1 MTPPAAT
8 TRWGR
13 VETLFHQIVAVQ
25 PEDRAAVLDQVC
37 QGDFELRAELES
49 LLASADH
56 TLSDLQNSVAVA
68 AADALDAG
76 PPQLTRIGAYRLI
89 RALGEGGMGTVYLGE
104 RDDDQYHR
112 VVAIKVL
119 RAGLT
124 RSPALQLLFRSERQI
139 LADLDHPNI
148 ARMLDGGITPDGSP
162 YLVMEYI
169 DGTPPDIFCR
179 ERGLGLD
186 ARLRLLRTLCS
197 AVDYAHRHLV
207 IHRDIKPLNVL
218 VTAEGELKLL
228 DFGIAKL
235 IDPIQEESDLEAR
248 GGERLLTP
256 DYASPEQLL
265 GKPISTATD
274 VYALGV
280 LLFELLAGEAPF
292 GGSARTDR
300 PRAIC
305 EDPPETPS
313 SACMRTG
320 NLPAPDARRLRGD
333 LDCIILKTLSKDP
346 GERYASASQ
355 LLDDLDRYL
364 DGYAVEA
371 ADQTLAYRMGKFVRR
386 HRTGVLLAVLVGLLI
401 LVFAIGMGL
410 LARRATRGEARARRE
425 EEFMAS
431 IFNAATPEGSKGE
444 SVTARQL
451 LDQGAKRVDGELGSD
466 PQLQSAMAEDI
477 GEAYVALGLY
487 DQGRPLLE
495 RALHLAESSEGQSS
509 RDYADDL
516 SNLATDYR
524 LMGEYAKAEPLF
536 RRAVALNETAH
547 GANSLAVALSL
558 GSLGECLYLED
569 KDSEAEPIL
578 RRALAIDRAQP
589 QSSLDGT
596 RNYLALLLERKGEY
610 PEAGVLLRESVA
622 ITARNEGAQSQDYLV
637 SLHNLAG
644 AQIDMGDLNGAA
656 KSEQE
661 VLATRRR
668 IWGPSHPDTA
678 YSLNNLG
685 WIYLELGRWRDA
697 EPLLRENLEVIR
709 KAEIVPGVRYAN
721 AIGNWGR
728 VLQQKGDLSGASQA
742 FAEAQRV
749 LASIGKSET
758 WIAAKVLIY
767 QALID
772 LDRSQTEDALQIAT
786 RAVALQRKLGGDSN
800 PLLAAGELSLGLA
813 NLLAGDAVAAEAAF
827 RGAVEIR
834 KHTFPPTH
842 RELLFAQVRL
852 AEALLGEDRPQD
864 AADLMQTLKANA
876 EASPFPLPAWQ
887 TAEVRIVNAL
897 ALQRAGRASNLSG
910 TVAANAVDLET
921 YPQAAMRNYLKSTV
935 RNALA
940 RSEGDKPSPP
950 HAARR
955 IQASL
960 HLRPDHQ
967 DAGSPQ

>member
-1 MTPPAAT
+1 MTPPAAE

-13 VETLFHQIVAVQ
+13 VETLFHQAVAIA
-25 PEDRAAVLDQVC
+25 PEDRGAFLDQTC

-49 LLASADH
+49 LLASSDQ
-56 TLSDLQNSVAVA
+56 TLSDLRGSVAAA
-68 AADALDAG
+68 AADALDAENEG
-76 PPQLTRIGAYRLI
+76 LARIGPYRLI
-89 RALGEGGMGTVYLGE
+89 HTLGEGGMGTVHLGE

-148 ARMLDGGITPDGSP
+148 ARMLDGGITSHGSP

-169 DGTPPDIFCR
+169 DGIPPDIFCR

-186 ARLRLLRTLCS
+186 ARLRLFRTLGS

-218 VTAEGELKLL
+218 VTAEGSPKLL

-235 IDPIQEESDLEAR
+235 IDPILEGGDLEPR

-280 LLFELLAGEAPF
+280 LLFELVAGEAPF
-292 GGSARTDR
+292 AGLNPETRA
-300 PRAIC
+300 RAIC
-305 EDPPETPS
+305 EDKPERPNA
-313 SACMRTG
+313 ACLRTRS
-320 NLPAPDARRLRGD
+320 LQPADARRLRGD
-333 LDCIILKTLSKDP
+333 LDCIILKALRKDP

-364 DGYAVEA
+364 GGYPVDA
-371 ADQTLAYRMGKFVRR
+371 ADQTVAYRMGKFVRR
-386 HRTGVLLAVLVGLLI
+386 HRTGVAITVLVGLLI
-401 LVFAIGMGL
+401 VIFAIGMGI
-410 LARRATRGEARARRE
+410 LARRATRGQARARRE
-425 EEFMAS
+425 EGFMAS

-444 SVTARQL
+444 NVTARQL
-451 LDQGAKRVDGELGSD
+451 LDQGVRRVNTELGSD
-466 PQLQSAMAEDI
+466 PQLQAAMAEDI

-487 DQGRPLLE
+487 DQGRPMLE
-495 RALHLAESSEGQSS
+495 RALQLAGSSEGQSS
-509 RDYADDL
+509 KDYADDL

-524 LMGEYAKAEPLF
+524 LMGEFAKAEPLF

-547 GANSLAVALSL
+547 GANSLAAAQNL
-558 GSLGECLYLED
+558 GGLGECLYLED

-578 RRALAIDRAQP
+578 RRALAIDHAQP

-622 ITARNEGAQSQDYLV
+622 ITARSEGTQSQDYLV

-656 KSEQE
+656 NSEQE
-661 VLATRRR
+661 VLATRRH

-685 WIYLELGRWRDA
+685 WIYLELGRWQDA

-721 AIGNWGR
+721 ALGNWGR

-742 FAEAQRV
+742 FEEAQRV
-749 LASIGKSET
+749 LASVGKSDT
-758 WIAAKVLIY
+758 WIAAKILVY
-767 QALID
+767 QAMID
-772 LDRSQTEDALQIAT
+772 LDRGQIEAALPLAT

-800 PLLAAGELSLGLA
+800 PQLASGELCLGLA
-813 NLLAGDAVAAEAAF
+813 DLLAGDAAAAAAEFQSAL
-827 RGAVEIR
+827 EIR
-834 KHTFPPTH
+834 KRTFSPTH
-842 RELLFAQVRL
+842 RDFLLAQVRL
-852 AEALLGEDRPQD
+852 AEAFLDGDRTKD
-864 AADLMQTLKANA
+864 AADVMQSATASAAKA
-876 EASPFPLPAWQ
+876 PFPLPEWQ
-887 TAEVRIVNAL
+887 MAELRIVDGL
-897 ALQRAGRASNLSG
+897 ALRRAGEMGDPSG
-910 TVAANAVDLET
+910 IVAANNAALDT
-921 YPQAAMRNYLKSTV
+921 YPQVAMRSYLKSRTK
-935 RNALA
+935 N
-940 RSEGDKPSPP
+940 
-950 HAARR
+950 
-955 IQASL
+955 
-960 HLRPDHQ
+960 LR
-967 DAGSPQ
+967 

>member
-1 MTPPAAT
+1 MNPPAET
-8 TRWGR
+8 TRWRR
-13 VETLFHQIVAVQ
+13 VETLFHQTIAVG
-25 PEDRAAVLDQVC
+25 PDNRSAFLDEVC
-37 QGDFELRAELES
+37 QGDLELRAELES
-49 LLASADH
+49 LLASSDQ
-56 TLSDLQNSVAVA
+56 TLSDLQHSVA
-68 AADALDAG
+68 AAAGDVLDWENPDLA
-76 PPQLTRIGAYRLI
+76 RIGAYRLI
-89 RALGEGGMGTVYLGE
+89 RTLGEGGMGTVYLGE

-148 ARMLDGGITPDGSP
+148 ARMLDGGITPHGSP

-169 DGTPPDIFCR
+169 DGTPPDVFCR
-179 ERGLGLD
+179 ERNLGLD
-186 ARLRLLRTLCS
+186 ARLRLFRTLCS

-218 VTAEGELKLL
+218 VTAEGAPKLL
-228 DFGIAKL
+228 DFGIARL
-235 IDPIQEESDLEAR
+235 IDPIQEEGDLEGR

-292 GGSARTDR
+292 AGTARTDR
-300 PRAIC
+300 TRAIC
-305 EDPPETPS
+305 EVQPETPS

-320 NLPAPDARRLRGD
+320 NLSSPDARRLRGD
-333 LDCIILKTLSKDP
+333 LDCIILKTLRKDP

-364 DGYAVEA
+364 DGYAVDA
-371 ADQTLAYRMGKFVRR
+371 ADHTVAYRMGKFVRR
-386 HRTGVLLAVLVGLLI
+386 HRTGVTLAVLVGLLI
-401 LVFAIGMGL
+401 VLFAVGMGV

-444 SVTARQL
+444 NVTARQL
-451 LDQGAKRVDGELGSD
+451 LDQGAKRVETELGSD

-509 RDYADDL
+509 QDYADDL

-524 LMGEYAKAEPLF
+524 LIGKYETAEPLF
-536 RRAVALNETAH
+536 RRAVALNEAAH
-547 GANSLAVALSL
+547 GRNSMAVAQSLS
-558 GSLGECLYLED
+558 SLGECLYLED
-569 KDSEAEPIL
+569 KDSEAEPVL

-589 QSSLDGT
+589 QNSLDAA
-596 RNYLALLLERKGEY
+596 RSYLALLLERKGSY
-610 PEAGVLLRESVA
+610 PEAASLLREEVDMM
-622 ITARNEGAQSQDYLV
+622 ARKHGTQSQDYLV

-644 AQIDMGDLNGAA
+644 AHIDMGDLDGAA
-656 KSEQE
+656 KSEHE

-668 IWGPSHPDTA
+668 IWGPNHLDTA

-685 WIYLELGRWRDA
+685 WIYLELGLWRDA

-709 KAEIVPGVRYAN
+709 KAEIVPGARYAN
-721 AIGNWGR
+721 ALGNWGR
-728 VLQQKGDLSGASQA
+728 VLQQKGDLSGALQA
-742 FAEAQRV
+742 FEEAQRV
-749 LASIGKSET
+749 LASVGKSDT

-772 LDRSQTEDALQIAT
+772 LDRGQTQDALQLAT

-800 PLLAAGELSLGLA
+800 PQLASGELCLGLA
-813 NLLAGDAVAAEAAF
+813 DLLAGDAAAAAAEF
-827 RGAVEIR
+827 RSALEIR

-842 RELLFAQVRL
+842 RDFLLAQVRL
-852 AEALLGEDRPQD
+852 AEALLDEDRAKD
-864 AADLMQTLKANA
+864 AADVMQSAT
-876 EASPFPLPAWQ
+876 ASAAGAPFPLPDWQ
-887 TAEVRIVNAL
+887 MAELRIVDSL
-897 ALQRAGRASNLSG
+897 ALRRAGLDSDLSG
-910 TVAANAVDLET
+910 IVAANSAALEA
-921 YPQAAMRNYLKSTV
+921 YPQEAMRSYLKS
-935 RNALA
+935 RIKN
-940 RSEGDKPSPP
+940 GF
-950 HAARR
+950 ARR
-955 IQASL
+955 GSL
-960 HLRPDHQ
+960 
-967 DAGSPQ
+967 

>member
-8 TRWGR
+8 TRWAR
-13 VETLFHQIVAVQ
+13 VETLFHQTFAIG
-25 PEDRAAVLDQVC
+25 PEDRAAFLDQAC
-37 QGDFELRAELES
+37 KGDFELRAELES
-49 LLASADH
+49 LLASSDQ
-56 TLSDLQNSVAVA
+56 TLSDLRGSVA
-68 AADALDAG
+68 AAAGDVLDAE
-76 PPQLTRIGAYRLI
+76 PPELARIGVYRLI
-89 RALGEGGMGTVYLGE
+89 RTLGEGGMGTVYLGE

-148 ARMLDGGITPDGSP
+148 ARMLDGGITPHGSP

-169 DGTPPDIFCR
+169 DGAPPDVFCR
-179 ERGLGLD
+179 ERKLGLD
-186 ARLRLLRTLCS
+186 ARLRLFRTLCS

-218 VTAEGELKLL
+218 VTAEGAPKLL

-235 IDPIQEESDLEAR
+235 IDPIQEEGDLEAR

-280 LLFELLAGEAPF
+280 LLFELLTSEPPFAGA
-292 GGSARTDR
+292 ARTDR
-300 PRAIC
+300 TRAIC

-320 NLPAPDARRLRGD
+320 NLPPPDARRLRGD
-333 LDCIILKTLSKDP
+333 LDCIILKTLSKEP
-346 GERYASASQ
+346 GERYAGASQ

-364 DGYAVEA
+364 DGCAVEA
-371 ADQTLAYRMGKFVRR
+371 ADQTVAYRMGKFVRR
-386 HRTGVLLAVLVGLLI
+386 HRTGVALAVLVGLLV

-444 SVTARQL
+444 NVTARQL
-451 LDQGAKRVDGELGSD
+451 LDQGAKRVETELGSD

-495 RALHLAESSEGQSS
+495 RALRLAESSEGQSS
-509 RDYADDL
+509 RDYADDIL
-516 SNLATDYR
+516 NLGTDYR
-524 LMGEYAKAEPLF
+524 LIGEYAKAEPFF

-547 GANSLAVALSL
+547 GANSIAVAQNL
-558 GSLGECLYLED
+558 GNLGECLYLED

-578 RRALAIDRAQP
+578 RRALAIDRSQP
-589 QSSLDGT
+589 QISLDGT
-596 RNYLALLLERKGEY
+596 RDYLALLLERKGAY
-610 PEAGVLLRESVA
+610 PEAGVLLRESA
-622 ITARNEGAQSQDYLV
+622 EITARNEGTQSNDYLV

-644 AQIDMGDLNGAA
+644 AQIDMGDLEGAA

-661 VLATRRR
+661 VLSTRRR

-685 WIYLELGRWRDA
+685 WIYLELGRWQDA

-721 AIGNWGR
+721 ALGNWGR

-742 FAEAQRV
+742 FEEAQRV
-749 LASIGKSET
+749 LASAGKSDT

-772 LDRSQTEDALQIAT
+772 LDRGRNEDALQLAT
-786 RAVALQRKLGGDSN
+786 RAVTLQRKLGGDSN
-800 PLLAAGELSLGLA
+800 PQLASGELCLGLA
-813 NLLAGDAVAAEAAF
+813 DLLAGDAASAEAEF
-827 RGAVEIR
+827 RSALEIR

-842 RELLFAQVRL
+842 RDFLLAQVRL
-852 AEALLGEDRPQD
+852 AEALLDEDRAKHALAVMQS
-864 AADLMQTLKANA
+864 AA
-876 EASPFPLPAWQ
+876 ASAAVAPFPLPEWQ
-887 TAEVRIVNAL
+887 MAELQIVDGL
-897 ALQRAGRASNLSG
+897 VLRRAGQAGNPSG
-910 TVAANAVDLET
+910 IIAANSAALDT
-921 YPQAAMRNYLKSTV
+921 YPQAAVRSYL
-935 RNALA
+935 
-940 RSEGDKPSPP
+940 RS
-950 HAARR
+950 R
-955 IQASL
+955 IKN
-960 HLRPDHQ
+960 LR
-967 DAGSPQ
+967 

>member
-1 MTPPAAT
+1 MTPQAAT
-8 TRWGR
+8 TRWR
-13 VETLFHQIVAVQ
+13 QVETLFHQTAAI
-25 PEDRAAVLDQVC
+25 PPDNRAAFLDEVC
-37 QGDFELRAELES
+37 QGDLELRAELES
-49 LLASADH
+49 LLGSSDQ
-56 TLSDLQNSVAVA
+56 TLSDLQHSVA
-68 AADALDAG
+68 AAAGDVLDWENPDLA
-76 PPQLTRIGAYRLI
+76 RIGAYRLI
-89 RALGEGGMGTVYLGE
+89 RTLGEGGMGTVYLGE

-148 ARMLDGGITPDGSP
+148 ARMLDGGITPQGSP

-169 DGTPPDIFCR
+169 EGTPPDEFCR

-186 ARLRLLRTLCS
+186 SRLRLFRTLCT
-197 AVDYAHRHLV
+197 AVDYAHRHLI

-218 VTAEGELKLL
+218 VTAEGSPKLL

-235 IDPIQEESDLEAR
+235 IDPIKESGDLEAR

-280 LLFELLAGEAPF
+280 LLFELVASEAPF
-292 GGSARTDR
+292 AGSGPTARA
-300 PRAIC
+300 RAVC
-305 EDPPETPS
+305 EDEPERPS
-313 SACMRTG
+313 AACLRTC
-320 NLPAPDARRLRGD
+320 NLPLRDARRLRGD
-333 LDCIILKTLSKDP
+333 IDCIILKALRKEP

-355 LLDDLDRYL
+355 LLEDLDRYL
-364 DGYAVEA
+364 GGYPVDA
-371 ADQTLAYRMGKFVRR
+371 ANQTVAYRMRKFVRR
-386 HRTGVLLAVLVGLLI
+386 HRTGAVFTVLAGLVILA
-401 LVFAIGMGL
+401 FAIGMGV

-425 EEFMAS
+425 EQFMAS

-444 SVTARQL
+444 NVTARQL
-451 LDQGAKRVDGELGSD
+451 LDQGAKRVEAELGSD
-466 PQLQSAMAEDI
+466 PQLQAAMAEDI

-487 DQGRPLLE
+487 DQAEPLLT
-495 RALHLAESSEGQSS
+495 RALNLAKQSEGESSQ
-509 RDYADDL
+509 DYAEDL

-524 LMGEYAKAEPLF
+524 LIGKYETAEPLF
-536 RRAVALNETAH
+536 RRAVALNEAAH
-547 GANSLAVALSL
+547 GRNSMAVAEGLSA
-558 GSLGECLYLED
+558 LGECLYLED
-569 KDSEAEPIL
+569 KDSEAEPVL
-578 RRALAIDRAQP
+578 RRALAIDRAQS
-589 QSSLDGT
+589 QNSLDAT
-596 RNYLALLLERKGEY
+596 RSYLALLLERKGSY
-610 PEAGVLLRESVA
+610 PEAATLLREEVDMM
-622 ITARNEGAQSQDYLV
+622 ARKHGTESQDYLV

-644 AQIDMGDLNGAA
+644 AHIDMGDLEGAA

-685 WIYLELGRWRDA
+685 WIYLELGRWQDA

-728 VLQQKGDLSGASQA
+728 VLQQKGDFLGASQA
-742 FAEAQRV
+742 FEEAQRV
-749 LASIGKSET
+749 LASIGKSDT

-772 LDRSQTEDALQIAT
+772 LDRGQTEDALQLAT

-800 PLLAAGELSLGLA
+800 PQLAAGELSLGLA
-813 NLLAGDAVAAEAAF
+813 NLLAGDAAAAEAAF

-852 AEALLGEDRPQD
+852 AEALLGENRPQD
-864 AADLMQTLKANA
+864 AADLMQTLMTNA
-876 EASPFPLPAWQ
+876 EASPFTLPAWQ
-887 TAEVRIVNAL
+887 TAEMRMVNAL

-910 TVAANAVDLET
+910 TLAANAVDLET
-921 YPQAAMRNYLKSTV
+921 YPQAAMRNYLKGTV

-940 RSEGDKPSPP
+940 RPEGDKPSPP

-955 IQASL
+955 IQASF